1 MAESVPQGNY
11 VTGPKKKKRKQ
22 VNALSGKDKYR
33 KATTGGTK
41 HAIASKGG
49 SL

>member
-1 MAESVPQGNY
+1 MAESAPQGNY
-11 VTGPKKKKRKQ
+11 VGPKKKKRKQ
-22 VNALSGKDKYR
+22 VNALSGKAKYR

-41 HAIASKGG
+41 HVVASEGG

>member
-1 MAESVPQGNY
+1 MAEYAPQGNY
-11 VTGPKKKKRKQ
+11 TTGKKKKRKQ
-22 VNALSGKDKYR
+22 VNALSPAPKKR

-41 HAIASKGG
+41 HAIASGGG

>member
-1 MAESVPQGNY
+1 MAETASQTNY
-11 VTGPKKKKRKQ
+11 VGTKKKKRKQ
-22 VNALSGKDKYR
+22 VNALSPAPKKR

-41 HAIASKGG
+41 HAIASQGG